1 MICIDGQF
9 PSNDNEQLSGNR
21 GFLYGDGFFESMR
34 IRNRKIAFEDY
45 HRHRFLKS
53 LSLLGFKNHNDLDNM
68 FNDVYKLVDALNIT
82 DNGRIRASIY
92 RKSSGLY
99 APAEHTFGYVIT
111 GAALDS
117 DYQLNDKGLTIAFY
131 DDQFK
136 MPGKYSEIKSLS
148 SQLYVM
154 ASMYAQQNHL
164 DEVIVCNHLSN
175 GIEGNTSNLFIVKN
189 NVILT
194 SPLSEG
200 AVDGVFRRQLID
212 KIIKENLPFKET
224 PLTREMIIAADE
236 IWFCNAV
243 RAIRWVEKLN
253 NGTYTNAVA
262 KNIVKL
268 Y

>member
-9 PSNDNEQLSGNR
+9 LTSDNTAISANR

-34 IRNRKIAFEDY
+34 IRKRKIEFEDY
-45 HRHRFLKS
+45 HRQRFLKS
-53 LSLLGFKNHNDLDNM
+53 LSLLGFTNTEDLTKM
-68 FNDVYKLVDALNIT
+68 FDDVYRLIDRLNIS

-99 APAEHTFGYVIT
+99 APAEHNFGYVIS
-111 GAALDS
+111 GSALET
-117 DYQLNDKGLTIAFY
+117 DYQLNEKGLTIAFY

-154 ASMYAQQNHL
+154 ASMYAQEHQL

-189 NVILT
+189 NIIQT

-212 KIIKENLPFKET
+212 KINKEKLPYEEI
-224 PLTREMIIAADE
+224 PLTREMITGADE

-253 NGTYTNAVA
+253 NGTYSNAVA

>member
-1 MICIDGQF
+1 
-9 PSNDNEQLSGNR
+9 
-21 GFLYGDGFFESMR
+21 
-34 IRNRKIAFEDY
+34 
-45 HRHRFLKS
+45 
-53 LSLLGFKNHNDLDNM
+53 
-68 FNDVYKLVDALNIT
+68 
-82 DNGRIRASIY
+82 
-92 RKSSGLY
+92 
-99 APAEHTFGYVIT
+99 
-111 GAALDS
+111 
-117 DYQLNDKGLTIAFY
+117 
-131 DDQFK
+131 
-136 MPGKYSEIKSLS
+136 
-148 SQLYVM
+148 
-154 ASMYAQQNHL
+154 
-164 DEVIVCNHLSN
+164 VCNHLSN

-189 NVILT
+189 NVIKT

-212 KIIKENLPFKET
+212 KISNANLAFEEI